1 MKRRICVVLAALL
14 ACLLAGPVGSA
25 LAGGDEAIRSLSRD
39 DLMNILVGCAILGTG
54 GGGSLDEGIG
64 RIDEALAAGKQFR
77 LADIDALDP
86 DTLIGVPYSVGDVSP
101 QTEANAQEYARTTRP
116 EENMYLRNLEQLE
129 RYLGRKVSAVICT
142 ELGGDNTAIAF
153 YVAAMTDSLIVDG
166 DPAGRS
172 VPGLQDSTFYLKQ
185 IPICPMAVMNE
196 SGDGAIFTSVAD
208 DEHAEALVRALTIV
222 SRGLMAVVDHV
233 NTASVLSDAM
243 IHGSISQAERIG
255 RAFREARDSGGDYV
269 AAVLEAGQG
278 REMFRGVVTDSHYET
293 RDGYTYGETALE
305 GEGDW
310 AGHSLRISYQN
321 ENIISWLDGEP
332 YVTVPDL
339 ICCFNLDG
347 AEPRLNPEAKVG
359 EHEAV
364 IALPAP
370 AEWTTPEGL
379 AVFGPRCFGY
389 DVDYTPF
396 C

>member
-1 MKRRICVVLAALL
+1 MKKRISVLLAAIQL
-14 ACLLAGPVGSA
+14 ACLLAGPGGGA

-39 DLMNILVGCAILGTG
+39 DLMNILMGCAILGTG
-54 GGGSLDEGIG
+54 GGGSLDEGIE

-77 LADIDALDP
+77 LVDIDALNP

-196 SGDGAIFTSVAD
+196 SGDGVIFTSVTD
-208 DEHAEALVRALTIV
+208 DERAEELVRALTVV
-222 SRGLMAVVDHV
+222 SHGLMAVVDHV

-243 IHGSISQAERIG
+243 IHGSVSRAERIG
-255 RAFREARDSGGDYV
+255 KAFIEARDSGGDYV

-278 REMFRGVVTDSHYET
+278 REMFRGVVTNSHYEN
-293 RDGYTYGETALE
+293 RNGYTYGETALE
-305 GEGDW
+305 GEGD
-310 AGHSLRISYQN
+310 
-321 ENIISWLDGEP
+321 
-332 YVTVPDL
+332 
-339 ICCFNLDG
+339 
-347 AEPRLNPEAKVG
+347 
-359 EHEAV
+359 
-364 IALPAP
+364 
-370 AEWTTPEGL
+370 
-379 AVFGPRCFGY
+379 
-389 DVDYTPF
+389 
-396 C
+396 